1 MGGSGHALDR
11 NASMHNRV
19 VHHSIV
25 VDDGGLVVNRR
36 DPRRR
41 QTASVQVVTA
51 EVAKADECKGADAQ
65 AKVEARSHADA
76 IEPPAQPHIKAGER
90 R

>member
-1 MGGSGHALDR
+1 
-11 NASMHNRV
+11 MHDGV
-19 VHHSIV
+19 VHHGVV

-51 EVAKADECKGADAQ
+51 EVAKADESKGADAE
-65 AKVEARSHADA
+65 AKVEACSHANT
-76 IEPPAQPHIKAGER
+76 IEAPAQPHIKAGVR